1 MAAII
6 VREQDILTVEQG
18 IICHQVNLQGKMGKG
33 IALEIRNKWPT
44 VYESYLEALNQNKVK
59 LGSVQGVQVANQLV
73 VANIFAQFNYG
84 NDIRHINYEALA
96 VALESL
102 ANVTKETSLIHIPYN
117 MGCVNA
123 GGCWRIVYEII
134 RESLKTR
141 NVIICKKV

>member
-1 MAAII
+1 MTSIV

-33 IALEIRNKWPT
+33 IALDIRNKWPT

-59 LGSVQGVQVANQLV
+59 LGSVQGVQVADKLV

-84 NDIRHINYEALA
+84 NDIRHTNYEALA

-102 ANVTKETSLIHIPYN
+102 SNVTKETSLIHIPYN
-117 MGCVNA
+117 MGCGNA

-134 RESLKTR
+134 RESLKNR

>member
-1 MAAII
+1 MASLI

-18 IICHQVNLQGKMGKG
+18 IICHQVNMQGKMGKG

-44 VYESYLEALNQNKVK
+44 VYEQYLAALNQNKVK

>member
-1 MAAII
+1 MASII

-44 VYESYLEALNQNKVK
+44 VYEQYLAALNQNKVK